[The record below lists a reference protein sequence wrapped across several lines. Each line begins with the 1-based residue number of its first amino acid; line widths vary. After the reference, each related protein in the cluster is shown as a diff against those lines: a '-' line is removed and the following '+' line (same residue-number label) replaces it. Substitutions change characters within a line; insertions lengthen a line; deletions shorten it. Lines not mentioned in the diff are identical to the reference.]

1 MKPKHLTTLLLWEP
15 QQIREVLDLAAGVK
29 RDRDNYRK
37 ALKGKSLGMIF
48 EKPSTRT
55 RVSFTVGMWE
65 LGGLP
70 IFLSSNDM
78 QLGRGETISD
88 TAQVLSRF
96 VHGIMARTFKQTTID
111 ELAKYATI
119 PVINGLSDLYHPC
132 QVLADIQTVQEK
144 FGMDVKGLHLTYIGD
159 GNNMAHSLM
168 IIGAKLGMKVT
179 CISPKGYMPDEG
191 VVAKAQEAAKKNN
204 GVVEVTNSMEKVKG
218 SNVVV
223 TDTWMSMGQSDPDG
237 TKMKTF
243 KPYQVTKD
251 VMKKAAKDAIFM
263 HCLPAHREEEVTTEV
278 IDGPASVIFDEAE
291 NRLHAQKAVMIYLM
305 GGK

>member
-88 TAQVLSRF
+88 TAKVLSRF

-179 CISPKGYMPDEG
+179 CISPKGYMPDET
-191 VVAKAQEAAKKNN
+191 VVGKVQEVAKKNN
-204 GVVEVTNSMEKVKG
+204 GIVEVTNSMERVKG

-237 TKMKTF
+237 MKMKTF

-251 VMKKAAKDAIFM
+251 VMKKASKDAIFM
-263 HCLPAHREEEVTTEV
+263 HCLPAHREEEATTEV

>member
-15 QQIREVLDLAAGVK
+15 KHIHEVLDLARKVK
-29 RDRDNYRK
+29 KDREKYRK
-37 ALKGKSLGMIF
+37 ALKGQSLAMIF

-65 LGGLP
+65 LGGQP
-70 IFLSSNDM
+70 IYLSSIDM

-88 TAQVLSRF
+88 TAQVLSRYA
-96 VHGIMARTFKQTTID
+96 HGIMARTFHQSTID
-111 ELAKYATI
+111 DLARYSSI

-132 QVLADIQTVQEK
+132 QVLADLQTVQEK
-144 FGMDVKGLHLTYIGD
+144 FGMDVEGLHLAYIGD

-179 CISPKGYMPDEG
+179 CISPKDYLPNPT
-191 VVAKAQEAAKKNN
+191 VVKKVQEVTKKTK
-204 GVVEVTNSMEKVKG
+204 GMVEVTTDLEKVKG
-218 SNVVV
+218 AAVVV
-223 TDTWMSMGQSDPDG
+223 TDTWMSMGQSDPNG

-243 KPYQVTKD
+243 APYQVNKD
-251 VMKKAAKDAIFM
+251 VMKKADKDAIFL
-263 HCLPAHREEEVTTEV
+263 HCLPCHRGEEVTAEV
-278 IDGPASVIFDEAE
+278 IDGPQSVIFDEAE

-305 GGK
+305 G

>member
-78 QLGRGETISD
+78 QLGRGETIAD
-88 TAQVLSRF
+88 TAQVLSRY

-179 CISPKGYMPDEG
+179 ASAPKGTCPMRVWWQGAGGGEEERRRRRSD
-191 VVAKAQEAAKKNN
+191 QH
-204 GVVEVTNSMEKVKG
+204 MEKVKG
-218 SNVVV
+218 ANVVV

-263 HCLPAHREEEVTTEV
+263 HCLPAHRSEEVTTEV

>member
-179 CISPKGYMPDEG
+179 CISPKGYMPDET
-191 VVAKAQEAAKKNN
+191 VVGKVQEVAKKNN
-204 GVVEVTNSMEKVKG
+204 GVVEVTNSMERVKG

-237 TKMKTF
+237 MKMKTF
-243 KPYQVTKD
+243 KPYQVTGD

>member
-1 MKPKHLTTLLLWEP
+1 MKPKHLTTLLHWEP
-15 QQIREVLDLAAGVK
+15 KHIHAVLDLARKVK
-29 RDRDNYRK
+29 KNRDKYRK
-37 ALKGKSLGMIF
+37 ALKGKSLAMIF

-55 RVSFTVGMWE
+55 RVSFTVGIWE

-70 IFLSSNDM
+70 IYLSSNDM

-88 TAQVLSRF
+88 TAKVLSRY
-96 VHGIMARTFKQTTID
+96 VHGIMARTFKQSTID
-111 ELAKYATI
+111 DLAKYAGV

-132 QVLADIQTVQEK
+132 QVLADLQTVQEK

-179 CISPKGYMPDEG
+179 IISPKGYMPDEG
-191 VVAKAQEAAKKNN
+191 VVKNVLAVAKKQKA
-204 GVVEVTNSMEKVKG
+204 VVEVTNDMDKGKG

-237 TKMKTF
+237 EKLKTF

-251 VMKKAAKDAIFM
+251 VMKKAARGAIFM
-263 HCLPAHREEEVTTEV
+263 HCLPAHREEEVTADV
-278 IDGPASVIFDEAE
+278 IDGKQSVIFDEAE
-291 NRLHAQKAVMIYLM
+291 NRLHAQKAAMIYLM
-305 GGK
+305 A

>member
-88 TAQVLSRF
+88 TAKVLSRF

-179 CISPKGYMPDEG
+179 CISPKGYMPDET
-191 VVAKAQEAAKKNN
+191 VVGKVQEVAKKNN
-204 GVVEVTNSMEKVKG
+204 GIVEVTNSMERVKG

-237 TKMKTF
+237 MKMKTF

-251 VMKKAAKDAIFM
+251 VMKKASKDAIFM
-263 HCLPAHREEEVTTEV
+263 HCLPAHREEEVTAEV